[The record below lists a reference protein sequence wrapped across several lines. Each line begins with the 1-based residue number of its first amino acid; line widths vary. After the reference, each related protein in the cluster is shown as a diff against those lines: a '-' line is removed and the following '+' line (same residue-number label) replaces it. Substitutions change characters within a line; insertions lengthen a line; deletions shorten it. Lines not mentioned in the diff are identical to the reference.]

1 MRLQLNNKDL
11 FQFGPLDQGW
21 WPDGLYTAPTDE
33 ALCCLL
39 YTSTERQGNETV
51 KAPYSI
57 EAGKEIHYKISDYR
71 SFFITFAFGLGAT
84 PLQMCIRDSHKSQQ
98 IHH

>member
-1 MRLQLNNKDL
+1 M
-11 FQFGPLDQGW
+11 FQGAVREVAADHTPTR
-21 WPDGLYTAPTDE
+21 YTA
-33 ALCCLL
+33 
-39 YTSTERQGNETV
+39 TERQGNETV

-84 PLQMCIRDSHKSQQ
+84 PLQDILENKEALCLSRANENVGNFQPCTRIA
-98 IHH
+98 